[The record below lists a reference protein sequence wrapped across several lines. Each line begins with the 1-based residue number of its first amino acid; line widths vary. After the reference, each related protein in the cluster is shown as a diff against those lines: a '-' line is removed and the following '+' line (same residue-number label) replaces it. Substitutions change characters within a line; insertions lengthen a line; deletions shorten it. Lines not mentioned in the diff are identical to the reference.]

1 MNIFI
6 NEFISERV
14 NNYQDIEDIIETR
27 RNEFGA
33 YSLLENKSIE
43 EVNKFKKLDIV
54 RIINGLYSTQRPSV
68 EKDLLE
74 ILDYNETSGLKFYKG
89 LINRIK
95 KAKTPLDIEQLHPK
109 VKEDIKYYGYK
120 LKFGKGTLSQIAH
133 FCEPDKY
140 AIYNTKSKRVILEIF
155 NENVD
160 NNMLEFV
167 KYSNEIVGWIEHELE
182 HKFIEFDLEYIHKNR
197 YIILDE
203 FVEYVFELVTKEN

>member
-1 MNIFI
+1 MNRFI

-14 NNYQDIEDIIETR
+14 NNYNDIVDIIETR

-33 YSLLENKSIE
+33 YTLLENKSIE
-43 EVNKFKKLDIV
+43 DVSRFNRLDIL

-68 EKDLLE
+68 ERDLLK
-74 ILDYNETSGLKFYKG
+74 ILDYNGISGLKFYRG

-95 KAKTPLDIEQLHPK
+95 KAKIPLDIEQLHPK
-109 VKEDIKYYGYK
+109 VKEEVKYYGYK

-140 AIYNTKSKRVILEIF
+140 PIYNTKSKRVILEIF

-182 HKFIEFDLEYIHKNR
+182 YKFIECDLEYIHHNR